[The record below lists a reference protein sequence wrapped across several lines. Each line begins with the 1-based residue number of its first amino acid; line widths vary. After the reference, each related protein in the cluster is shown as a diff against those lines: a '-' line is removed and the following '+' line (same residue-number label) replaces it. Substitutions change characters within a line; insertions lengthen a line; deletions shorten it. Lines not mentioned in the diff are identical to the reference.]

1 MNKGILVVASGF
13 SGAGK
18 GTIMKKLMSEYGENY
33 ALSISATTR
42 APRPGEEHGREYF
55 FLTTEEFEAMI
66 ERDELV
72 EYAKYVSNYYGT
84 PKAYVEE
91 QLEAGKNVILEI
103 EIQGAL
109 KIKEKF
115 PETVLLFITAPSAE
129 ELKGRLIGRGTETQ
143 DVIDARMSRA
153 YEESLGVEN
162 YDYLVVNDDLE
173 ACVELVNEIIYKER
187 ACETAD
193 LADHRI
199 SANIDF
205 INNMRKELLSFSKG
219 V

>member
-1 MNKGILVVASGF
+1 MEKGRLVVASGF

-18 GTIMKKLMSEYGENY
+18 GTIMKKLMSEHGGDY

-42 APRPGEEHGREYF
+42 APREGERHGVEYF
-55 FLTTEEFEAMI
+55 FLTVEEFEAMI
-66 ERDELV
+66 ARDELV

-84 PKAYVEE
+84 PRAYVEE
-91 QLEAGKNVILEI
+91 QLTAGKNVILEI

-115 PETVLLFITAPSAE
+115 PDTVLLFITAPGAA
-129 ELKGRLIGRGTETQ
+129 ELKNRLVGRGTETQ

-162 YDYLVVNDDLE
+162 YDYLVINDDLE
-173 ACVELVNEIIYKER
+173 SCVTLVNDIIQSER
-187 ACETAD
+187 TGNTTEYD
-193 LADHRI
+193 KYRV

-205 INNMRKELLSFSKG
+205 INNMREELLSFSKG